1 MPDEG
6 TFAMLR
12 KKDETIVEIGKG
24 LRRRDEDITHA
35 PLPRR
40 WVDLIRHL
48 NEQEGRK
55 QAEAQ
60 KRTKN

>member
-1 MPDEG
+1 
-6 TFAMLR
+6 MLR

-48 NEQEGRK
+48 NEQERK
-55 QAEAQ
+55 KTEVRSQP
-60 KRTKN
+60 RS